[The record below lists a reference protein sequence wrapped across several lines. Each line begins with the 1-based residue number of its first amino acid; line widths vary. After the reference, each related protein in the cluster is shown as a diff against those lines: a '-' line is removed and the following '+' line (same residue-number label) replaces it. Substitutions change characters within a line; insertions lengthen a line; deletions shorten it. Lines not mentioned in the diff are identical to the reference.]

1 MTSAIRIAFEIYA
14 YQQREIS
21 RIIQSCF
28 TLFDIRS
35 AKKRNHL
42 KNYDFDIS
50 IDFDTIKQKMPLCN
64 FCDRMIFLSLCI
76 CDKF

>member
-1 MTSAIRIAFEIYA
+1 MHISKEKSAVLYNLVLPYLIYIIRI
-14 YQQREIS
+14 
-21 RIIQSCF
+21 
-28 TLFDIRS
+28 